1 MPFLPLP
8 SETTLGSEIPVSSTS
23 DVLAEFA
30 TPQRNPETA
39 PNRDAIAEA
48 YADGFVEYQNA
59 AERAAAQSDPLR
71 ATGNYLKAYADEHQ
85 VIPLPGES
93 EDSLRARLFDSPQIV
108 TPEAIEAIINEV
120 ISPLTCKIS
129 ELDMDG
135 WFIHASMPGVGDQSV
150 WDSFV
155 GTEPNYPDR
164 YYDDQPSL
172 RVGGC
177 VPSNNLPRSFHVR
190 IPSLNAQDESYDY
203 MGTFAIVLQDGTFS
217 TTGWFVG
224 DDLNI
229 YHDQATSVDK
239 YNTIIARVEKIKG
252 QGISWS
258 MIVDPTL

>member
-8 SETTLGSEIPVSSTS
+8 SSTTLGSEIPVTS
-23 DVLAEFA
+23 AADVLIEFPA
-30 TPQRNPETA
+30 PQKSPETA
-39 PNRDAIAEA
+39 PNRDAVAAAFAEGFIA
-48 YADGFVEYQNA
+48 YQNA

-71 ATGNYLKAYADEHQ
+71 ATGNYLKGYAEEHQ
-85 VIPLPGES
+85 VVPGQGET
-93 EDSLRARLFDSPQIV
+93 ETSLRARLFASPFIV
-108 TPEAIEAIINEV
+108 TPEAIEATINEV
-120 ISPLTCKIS
+120 IAPLTCKIS
-129 ELDMDG
+129 ELDLDG
-135 WFIHASMPGVGDQSV
+135 WFIHASYPGDVGDQAV

-190 IPSLNAQDESYDY
+190 IPALQAQDEAYDY
-203 MGTFAIVLQDGTFS
+203 IGDTYFIGDIVGN
-217 TTGWFVG
+217 GGV
-224 DDLNI
+224 NI
-229 YHDQATSVDK
+229 YQGQATSEDK

-258 MIVDPTL
+258 MVIDPTL

>member
-8 SETTLGSEIPVSSTS
+8 SETTLGTDLPVSSVE
-23 DVLAEFA
+23 DVLIEFGVPQKTAEI
-30 TPQRNPETA
+30 A
-39 PNRDAIAEA
+39 PVRDAIAEA
-48 YADGFVEYQNA
+48 FADGFIEYQNA
-59 AERAAAQSDPLR
+59 SERAAAQSDPLR
-71 ATGNYLKAYADEHQ
+71 ATGNYLKAYAAEHE
-85 VIPLPGES
+85 VVPFPGES
-93 EDSLRARLFDSPQIV
+93 ESSLRARLFDSPTIV
-108 TPEAIEAIINEV
+108 TPDAIEAVINEV
-120 ISPLTCKIS
+120 IAPLECKIS

-135 WFIHASMPGVGDQSV
+135 WFIHAAGDGAV

-203 MGTFAIVLQDGTFS
+203 IGTVDTVLSDGSIS
-217 TTGWFVG
+217 TTGWFIG

-229 YHDQATSVDK
+229 YRDQATSVDK

-258 MIVDPTL
+258 MVIDPTL